1 MTALVGATII
11 APFGGYLVDYFGRKL
26 SIILCSVPYAI
37 GWLLIILT
45 VETDNSAFKPLL
57 FTGRFI
63 LGVGVGW
70 TTTSVGVSFGNNGQS
85 KVKYCFWSSFLVRF
99 CPEITQTQAQTY
111 TYSHIQVHTHT
122 HTYSHTKTLCQEM
135 HTHTHSIVIKYLQ
148 HFENIRM
155 LKVEMIEILY

>member
-26 SIILCSVPYAI
+26 SIILCSVPYTI

-111 TYSHIQVHTHT
+111 TYAHIQVHTHT
-122 HTYSHTKTLCQEM
+122 HTHIQRHYVRRCIHIHTVLLLSTYNTLKIYVC
-135 HTHTHSIVIKYLQ
+135 
-148 HFENIRM
+148 
-155 LKVEMIEILY
+155 LKLK